1 MEHTIRKKLDEV
13 QAELTQPRFLKCNQS
28 YIVNMDYITR
38 ADTDF
43 TMENGDRIP
52 IKVRERKRIRE
63 KYFAYVLERGWDDM

>member
-1 MEHTIRKKLDEV
+1 
-13 QAELTQPRFLKCNQS
+13 
-28 YIVNMDYITR
+28 MDYITR